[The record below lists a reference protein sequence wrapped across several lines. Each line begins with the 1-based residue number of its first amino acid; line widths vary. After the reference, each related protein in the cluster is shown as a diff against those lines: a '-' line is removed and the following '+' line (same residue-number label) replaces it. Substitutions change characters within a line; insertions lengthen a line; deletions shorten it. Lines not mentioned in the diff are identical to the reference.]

1 MDELKEL
8 QLYLSQL
15 EKENFRL
22 KNSIKA
28 LRNNNKYMLQY
39 RSSFRNK
46 GDPSTGSSGYDLVS
60 RIFVITLKRS
70 FSMKLLFIVMFLVL
84 LLWSHPVW

>member
-1 MDELKEL
+1 MNVKREELKNIFVT
-8 QLYLSQL
+8 Q
-15 EKENFRL
+15 
-22 KNSIKA
+22 II
-28 LRNNNKYMLQY
+28 NNKYMLQY

-46 GDPSTGSSGYDLVS
+46 GDPSTGSSEYDLVS

>member
-1 MDELKEL
+1 MDVKREELKNIFVT
-8 QLYLSQL
+8 Q
-15 EKENFRL
+15 
-22 KNSIKA
+22 II
-28 LRNNNKYMLQY
+28 NNKYMLRY

-46 GDPSTGSSGYDLVS
+46 GDPSNGSSGYDLVS

>member
-1 MDELKEL
+1 
-8 QLYLSQL
+8 
-15 EKENFRL
+15 
-22 KNSIKA
+22 
-28 LRNNNKYMLQY
+28 MLQY
-39 RSSFRNK
+39 SSSFRNE

-70 FSMKLLFIVMFLVL
+70 FNMKLLFIVMFLVL